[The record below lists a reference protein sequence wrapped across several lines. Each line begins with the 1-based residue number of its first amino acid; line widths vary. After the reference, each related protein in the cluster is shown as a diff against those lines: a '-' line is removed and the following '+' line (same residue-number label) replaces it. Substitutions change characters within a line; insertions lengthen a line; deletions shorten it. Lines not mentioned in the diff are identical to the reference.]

1 VVWPKEGR
9 LLATTESPATTI
21 VGELPAAIAG
31 AQTVAAAMSATAA
44 GAIRRQMVRRRGGR
58 AD

>member
-1 VVWPKEGR
+1 VVWPNEGR

-31 AQTVAAAMSATAA
+31 GQTVAAAMSATAA
-44 GAIRRQMVRRRGGR
+44 GPVRRQMDRRRGER